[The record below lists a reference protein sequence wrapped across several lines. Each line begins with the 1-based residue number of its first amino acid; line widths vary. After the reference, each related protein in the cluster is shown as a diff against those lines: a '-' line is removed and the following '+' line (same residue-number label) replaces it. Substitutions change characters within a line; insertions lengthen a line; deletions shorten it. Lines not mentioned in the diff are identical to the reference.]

1 MKVPVVSLAFAALA
15 LCGRGYAGPCIPQS
29 SAPTTVV
36 SSTTDATAST
46 STATSTV
53 TDSSSAESSS
63 TELSFTFTDISSLTE
78 VFIMSTILFT
88 ELTTFVASTTTTTIK
103 SGSINSN
110 PAFSRSGSRSAFFTI
125 VVCSQRGR
133 VAQTLDLV
141 PGKTYGLSYWWLLN
155 KGQPAADWGCY
166 TTVIVSN
173 SAGQTV
179 VYKDHRIV
187 APLPLNT
194 WTENQL
200 SFESTGPNS
209 KLQIYAFCN
218 ARTGPGGVNIVIDD
232 ITLKERAS
240 S

>member
-88 ELTTFVASTTTTTIK
+88 ELTTFVASTTTTTSEK
-103 SGSINSN
+103 PEPTNHQE
-110 PAFSRSGSRSAFFTI
+110 RFFTI